1 MKNGTIKNE
10 IDRELAQMTF
20 NQTMQK
26 KVLSSKRRTISQKF
40 LRYAAVFAAV
50 ILLSGTTA
58 FAGYHILNKVNVNNS
73 TLPELDTMKVINYKP
88 LTAETDANGMI
99 EESLV
104 DYDVIESQMGISLLD
119 SSLADNS
126 FAQTKIT
133 TDNKDFAIITVDNYI
148 IGDTYDYNYLPDE
161 NRYEYK
167 SGSIYYSPVSL
178 TVDIILSDS
187 QLKNG
192 WDTDYL
198 GMYEYVESYTSAQGY
213 KVNVIQDTT
222 DADNVQNY
230 VSEKC
235 VVFVADGI
243 RYTLKGRTSLETM
256 KEIVDSMDY

>member
-10 IDRELAQMTF
+10 IDRELAQITF
-20 NQTMQK
+20 NQAMQK

-40 LRYAAVFAAV
+40 LRYAAVFATV

-58 FAGYHILNKVNVNNS
+58 FAGYLILNKVNVNNS

-104 DYDVIESQMGISLLD
+104 DYDAIESQMDISLLD

-161 NRYEYK
+161 NK
-167 SGSIYYSPVSL
+167 I
-178 TVDIILSDS
+178 
-187 QLKNG
+187 
-192 WDTDYL
+192 
-198 GMYEYVESYTSAQGY
+198 
-213 KVNVIQDTT
+213 
-222 DADNVQNY
+222 
-230 VSEKC
+230 
-235 VVFVADGI
+235 
-243 RYTLKGRTSLETM
+243 
-256 KEIVDSMDY
+256 